1 MKKFWI
7 ILLFGLIP
15 LSMQAQRVCFIN
27 SQTIR
32 ENFIEAQQAE
42 QRIQS
47 FVDEWKREL
56 ATMQANINNLEFD
69 INKNRLIW
77 TDAERGA
84 KEKQL
89 QDLRTNSDNY
99 TKSKF
104 SPGGEYD
111 KMVKQI
117 LLPVEQKISAAVQK
131 VANKRNFDIVFDQ
144 SVQPLAYVNFKY
156 DLTVDVLREL
166 GVDVKALEEE
176 QQEKIAKD
184 PANQKKESVAPR
196 RVSRTQNP
204 RSKQQAPTDQREF
217 EQENPPADSTETVQ
231 PIKK

>member
-1 MKKFWI
+1 MKKIWI
-7 ILLFGLIP
+7 LILLGLIP
-15 LSMQAQRVCFIN
+15 LSLKAQRVGFIN
-27 SQTIR
+27 SQSIR

-47 FVDEWKREL
+47 FVDEWKREQ

-77 TDAERGA
+77 TDAEKAA

-89 QDLRTNSDNY
+89 LDLKTNASTYNQQ
-99 TKSKF
+99 KF
-104 SPGGEYD
+104 APGGEYD

-131 VANKRNFDIVFDQ
+131 VANKRNFDIIFDQ

-156 DLTVDVLREL
+156 DMTVDVLREL
-166 GVDVKALEEE
+166 GVDVKELES
-176 QQEKIAKD
+176 QLQEKISKD

-204 RSKQQAPTDQREF
+204 RTKQTQPTEEREF
-217 EQENPPADSTETVQ
+217 EQNNPSDTTQVNK
-231 PIKK
+231 PIK

>member
-1 MKKFWI
+1 MKKIWI
-7 ILLFGLIP
+7 LIFLGLIP
-15 LSMQAQRVCFIN
+15 LSLKAQRVGFIN

-47 FVDEWKREL
+47 FVDEWKREQ
-56 ATMQANINNLEFD
+56 ATMLANINNLEFD
-69 INKNRLIW
+69 INKNRLVW
-77 TDAERGA
+77 TDAEKAA

-89 QDLRTNSDNY
+89 LDLKANVNAFNQA
-99 TKSKF
+99 KF
-104 SPGGEYD
+104 APGGEYD

-117 LLPVEQKISAAVQK
+117 VLPVEQKISAAVHK
-131 VANKRNFDIVFDQ
+131 VANKRNFDIIFDQ

-166 GVDVKALEEE
+166 GVDVKELEA
-176 QQEKIAKD
+176 QLQEKISKD

-196 RVSRTQNP
+196 RVSRSQNP
-204 RSKQQAPTDQREF
+204 RTKQSQPTEEREF
-217 EQENPPADSTETVQ
+217 EQNNTIPDTTQ
-231 PIKK
+231 TNKPIK